1 VSTNPKLNSKM
12 VENLLNDGMT
22 EDEICEILGITEE
35 ELNEA
40 INVNNEGI
48 DYLY

>member
-1 VSTNPKLNSKM
+1 MSTDPKLHSKV

-22 EDEICEILGITEE
+22 EDEICETLGITEE
-35 ELNEA
+35 ELHEA